1 MKKVPVTDIRL
12 YTQGNEKEKFEFIKL
27 FGKAIQEFGFVIIE
41 GHEINESLIQNC
53 YSRFKNLFSLPIENK
68 LQYTEPGGLGRRG
81 YVSFGLEHAK
91 NNDKGDLKEFWHI
104 GREHFENKNLKQL
117 NANNIWPNDDFP
129 NFKNSVLDLYNLLDQ
144 MALTLLSAI
153 SEYLG
158 VPKNTLPN
166 MAKDGNTVLRAL
178 HYPPVSSDQYNSG
191 AVRAAAHEDINLITI
206 LCEATES
213 GLEIL
218 TRQGKWLEIQ
228 TQKGQMVV
236 DSGDMLSRITNEIIP
251 STTHR
256 VVNPK
261 NSKNVSRYSMPF
273 FVHAYEDC
281 ELKILDNCK
290 SPSKPSNFPPILAN
304 EFLLQR
310 LKEIGLGEKNLKF

>member
-1 MKKVPVTDIRL
+1 MSKVPLTNIKQ
-12 YTQGNEKEKFEFIKL
+12 YTEGSLKEKKEFINI

-41 GHEINESLIQNC
+41 GHEV
-53 YSRFKNLFSLPIENK
+53 PNK
-68 LQYTEPGGLGRRG
+68 LIEDCYDQIIQLFELPNNMKSKYIEDGGLGQRG

-91 NNDKGDLKEFWHI
+91 NNNKGDLKEFWHI
-104 GREHFENKNLKQL
+104 GREYYENKDLELKS
-117 NANNIWPNDDFP
+117 AKNIWPVKELP
-129 NFKNSVLDLYNLLDQ
+129 NFKDKLTTLYSSLDKISLV
-144 MALTLLSAI
+144 LLSAI

-158 VPKNTLPN
+158 IPKNTLPN

-178 HYPPVSSDQYNSG
+178 HYPPVTGDQFNSG
-191 AVRAAAHEDINLITI
+191 AIRAAAHEDINLITI
-206 LCEATES
+206 LCEATEG

-228 TQKGQMVV
+228 SQKGQMIV

-256 VVNPK
+256 VVNPI
-261 NSKNVSRYSMPF
+261 NAKNVSRYSLPF
-273 FVHAYEDC
+273 FVHAYENC
-281 ELKILDNCK
+281 ELNILDKCV
-290 SPSKPSNFPPILAN
+290 SPSRSAKFPPILAN

-310 LKEIGLGEKNLKF
+310 LREIGLGKKI

>member
-1 MKKVPVTDIRL
+1 MERVPVTNL
-12 YTQGNEKEKFEFIKL
+12 KQYTESSAKEKQEFIKV
-27 FGKAIQEFGFVIIE
+27 FGKSIHEFGFVIIE
-41 GHEINESLIQNC
+41 GHQVPDQLIHDC
-53 YSRFKNLFSLPIENK
+53 YEQVNK
-68 LQYTEPGGLGRRG
+68 LFALPTDIKSKYIEEGGLGQRG

-104 GREHFENKNLKQL
+104 GREFYENKKLELTSAK
-117 NANNIWPNDDFP
+117 NIWPNNELP
-129 NFKNSVLDLYNLLDQ
+129 NFKNNLLNLYSFLDQ
-144 MALTLLSAI
+144 ISSLLLSAI

-158 VPKNTLPN
+158 IPKNTLSD

-178 HYPPVSSDQYNSG
+178 HYPPVTGDQFNSG
-191 AVRAAAHEDINLITI
+191 AIRAAAHEDINLITI
-206 LCEATES
+206 LCEATEG

-228 TQKGQMVV
+228 CQKGQMIV
-236 DSGDMLSRITNEIIP
+236 DSGDMLSRITNEVIP

-261 NSKNVSRYSMPF
+261 NARNVARYSMPF
-273 FVHAYEDC
+273 FVHAYENC
-281 ELKILDNCK
+281 ELNILDQCV
-290 SPSKPSNFPPILAN
+290 SPSRAAKFPPILAN

-310 LKEIGLGEKNLKF
+310 LREIGLGKKV

>member
-1 MKKVPVTDIRL
+1 MKKVPQTDIRL
-12 YTQGNEKEKFEFIKL
+12 YTKGSEKEKEEFIKI
-27 FGKAIQEFGFVIIE
+27 FGKALQEFGFVVIE
-41 GHEINESLIQNC
+41 GHEISDTLIQNC
-53 YSRFKNLFSLPIENK
+53 YTQFKDFFSLPTEKK
-68 LQYTEPGGLGRRG
+68 LQYVEPGGFGKRG

-91 NNDKGDLKEFWHI
+91 NNDKGDLKEFWHV
-104 GREHFENKNLKQL
+104 GRQFFENKELE
-117 NANNIWPNDDFP
+117 NAKNIWPDYEFP
-129 NFKNSVLDLYNLLDQ
+129 NFKNSVLNLYSLLDK
-144 MALTLLSAI
+144 MALTLLTAI

-158 VPKNTLPN
+158 IPKNTLPD

-178 HYPPVSSDQYNSG
+178 HYPPISGDQFNSG
-191 AVRAAAHEDINLITI
+191 AIRAAAHEDINLITI
-206 LCEATES
+206 LCEATEG

-228 TQKGQMVV
+228 SQKGQMVV

-261 NSKNVSRYSMPF
+261 GSKNVSRYSMPF
-273 FVHAYEDC
+273 FVHAFENC
-281 ELKILDNCK
+281 ELKLLENCV
-290 SPSKPSNFPPILAN
+290 SPSRPAKFSPILAN

-310 LKEIGLGEKNLKF
+310 LREIGLG